1 MKEQTG
7 PSVGK
12 LIRATVVALILAAV
26 VLVVAV
32 LPAEYGIDPL
42 GIGKVLGL
50 TQLAGEGGAAAPPL
64 DLKALAEAKPT
75 PIGNKQLSTPPVLT
89 DWNRDQARTYKVDSR
104 KFDLPAGGQVEFKY
118 QIRKGSNLVY
128 SWQSTGKVKYE
139 FHGEPN
145 AGPSGTY
152 QSYAKDDKVGV
163 EQGHGSFTAPFSGIH
178 GWYWENATAAP
189 VTIQLTSA
197 GFYTQGEEFP
207 IIPKGEH
214 KVIDD
219 LKDVT
224 K

>member
-1 MKEQTG
+1 MKQQTG

-12 LIRATVVALILAAV
+12 LIRATLFALILAAV

-42 GIGKVLGL
+42 GTGKLLGL
-50 TQLAGEGGAAAPPL
+50 TQLAEQAGPTAPQN
-64 DLKALAEAKPT
+64 LKELAEAKPT
-75 PIGNKQLSTPPVLT
+75 PIGNKQLATPPVLT
-89 DWNRDQARTYKVDSR
+89 DWNRDQTRTYKVDNR
-104 KFDLPAGGQVEFKY
+104 KFELPAGGQVEFKY

-145 AGPSGTY
+145 AGPNGTY

-163 EQGHGSFTAPFSGIH
+163 QQGHGSFTAPFSGIH
-178 GWYWENATAAP
+178 GWYWENAGTTP

-197 GFYTQGEEFP
+197 GFYSQAELFP
-207 IIPKGEH
+207 IVPKGEH
-214 KVIDD
+214 TTVELEDV
-219 LKDVT
+219 KD
-224 K
+224 